1 MRHLLFVNF
10 CFVSVRRK
18 LAQDGHQKDGEVW
31 TAVPD
36 DSTVYRKSDDDEASR
51 IRRMHREEIRRITEA
66 GNYTLWEQLARQHRI
81 DANKAPDGLDFD
93 DEFANAQEGTVSDLE
108 EESAAA
114 AQNMTAEER
123 IAWEADWEEG
133 ASDWAQAAESVQKS
147 NTGTSAEN
155 LALSARAAS
164 NGADEL
170 AERAEQEQLKEL
182 SAAFRDY

>member
-123 IAWEADWEEG
+123 IAWEAEHRIG
-133 ASDWAQAAESVQKS
+133 HKQR
-147 NTGTSAEN
+147 N
-155 LALSARAAS
+155 LCKRAIR
-164 NGADEL
+164 GHL
-170 AERAEQEQLKEL
+170 QRTWHCRRERQVTVPMNWRKEL
-182 SAAFRDY
+182 SKSS